1 MPSRRHGSHRR
12 SQHQSSALPA
22 SGGRSEL
29 PASGDR
35 KFRKRLPARPAR
47 GGAGPQKKPRVD
59 TPKEEE
65 QRSRALTSPSTRDE
79 SSYSDRHSSSP
90 EPPGPAKSK
99 PPGPA
104 KSAKAASGASRRA
117 EAEAAA
123 EAQSLGATPKAK
135 TMPVALK
142 KQQQRANTQKA
153 AASGASS
160 GASRPALKKQQRA
173 DTQKA
178 AASGAS
184 SGASRPAPAAAS
196 RASRL
201 MAPAEDNTFEICEEP
216 GLHHNCELRTDSLCC
231 FDWRPHSRTNTTTG
245 AQIPLSVFTRNSLI
259 IPHHEVGFGY
269 VRLDTLLDT
278 LMSHEI
284 CAKKKLRHLWELA
297 SESDSVDRDCPWPP
311 VHMALW
317 RDVPAKPQKGVGK
330 GDAAVL
336 TSNPLDLV
344 FGLIALHTGEFRH
357 WAYQTVWW
365 NECPGAMPA
374 SGGIPVEFS
383 IADDSQEWRAEMT
396 YVNYDTHADPT
407 MSRPV
412 AAPDLARAQNTLL
425 APATQ
430 GPTHFRAMHLV
441 LGLAELFMEY
451 AFEATASQI
460 YKAFLQN
467 DIVVHKRTR
476 QQRSG
481 AGALARRQ
489 AVSDGSR
496 R

>member
-1 MPSRRHGSHRR
+1 M
-12 SQHQSSALPA
+12 
-22 SGGRSEL
+22 
-29 PASGDR
+29 
-35 KFRKRLPARPAR
+35 
-47 GGAGPQKKPRVD
+47 
-59 TPKEEE
+59 
-65 QRSRALTSPSTRDE
+65 
-79 SSYSDRHSSSP
+79 
-90 EPPGPAKSK
+90 
-99 PPGPA
+99 
-104 KSAKAASGASRRA
+104 AA
-117 EAEAAA
+117 
-123 EAQSLGATPKAK
+123 
-135 TMPVALK
+135 K
-142 KQQQRANTQKA
+142 KQH
-153 AASGASS
+153 
-160 GASRPALKKQQRA
+160 RA

-196 RASRL
+196 GASRTTAA
-201 MAPAEDNTFEICEEP
+201 MSASGFSTPSEAEDNTFEICEER

-231 FDWRPHSRTNTTTG
+231 FDWGPHSRTNTTTG
-245 AQIPLSVFTRNSLI
+245 AQIPLSVFSRNSLI

-269 VRLDTLLDT
+269 AGLDTLLDT

-284 CAKKKLRHLWELA
+284 CAKKKLRHLWELESLALESA
-297 SESDSVDRDCPWPP
+297 SGDRDCPWPP
-311 VHMALW
+311 VHVHLW
-317 RDVPAKPQKGVGK
+317 RDVPAKPQKGLGM
-330 GDAAVL
+330 GDTAVL
-336 TSNPLDLV
+336 TSNPLDSV

-374 SGGIPVEFS
+374 SGGIPLEFS
-383 IADDSQEWRAEMT
+383 IAGDSHEWHAEMT

-425 APATQ
+425 APATK

-441 LGLAELFMEY
+441 LGLAELFVEY
-451 AFEATASQI
+451 ACNATASQI

-481 AGALARRQ
+481 AGALARR
-489 AVSDGSR
+489 
-496 R
+496 